1 MGMAAENDKNN
12 KHDKKRRSGASKALD
27 LVLRSGHIGTASVLF
42 GGLIL
47 GVPFSR
53 LTDWHALAIATGCAL
68 IVAGLLQSRHWP
80 YQGRGLMALVHIG
93 LLGLVHYRH
102 DLMVPVLVAVLIIGV
117 VGSNMPG
124 HLRHWSVLHR
134 QRID

>member
-1 MGMAAENDKNN
+1 MAAEKRKNN
-12 KHDKKRRSGASKALD
+12 EDDKKRRSATSKVLD

-42 GGLIL
+42 GGLVL

-53 LTDWHALAIATGCAL
+53 LTDWHVLAIATGGAL

-80 YQGRGLMALVHIG
+80 YQGRGVMALVHIV
-93 LLGLVHYRH
+93 LLGLVHYRQ
-102 DLMVPVLVAVLIIGV
+102 DLMLPVLIAVLLFGV